1 MAPDVAPAFEEP
13 PGLLVDS
20 PWPHPSAPRW
30 RRRLFHAFHSPAHHA
45 ALLAVILLTICL
57 NLAALMVSLF
67 LCVELHEQRAPD
79 VSRALRGLRWTSVAL
94 LFLQLAEA
102 ALRCAVVGLC
112 AFISQPIHVLDVGV
126 IVAVL
131 TVELSVSEQAAR
143 EASALLIL
151 VRLLRLLRLLFSIN
165 DLAAARHETMAQRV
179 RRLEEA
185 LCAAEQGRQLP
196 RHAPKPRHCP
206 PVAARA

>member
-1 MAPDVAPAFEEP
+1 
-13 PGLLVDS
+13 
-20 PWPHPSAPRW
+20 
-30 RRRLFHAFHSPAHHA
+30 
-45 ALLAVILLTICL
+45 
-57 NLAALMVSLF
+57 
-67 LCVELHEQRAPD
+67 
-79 VSRALRGLRWTSVAL
+79 
-94 LFLQLAEA
+94 
-102 ALRCAVVGLC
+102 
-112 AFISQPIHVLDVGV
+112 VLDVGV